1 MRAMVEAMDGFVV
14 LPKVKWNED
23 FWSEAQEVRVPIR
36 DIANYQ
42 PWRLTK
48 PQEKVGIRN
57 LTKVMLRNQAPEMGD
72 EEFSGSR
79 SRSGLILMIVMVDVK
94 LMDMALGAM
103 RIE

>member
-14 LPKVKWNED
+14 LPKVKWNGD
-23 FWSEAQEVRVPIR
+23 FWSEVQEVRVPIR

-48 PQEKVGIRN
+48 EQDKVGLKG

-72 EEFSGSR
+72 EEFPGSR
-79 SRSGLILMIVMVDVK
+79 SRSGLILMVVLVDVEM
-94 LMDMALGAM
+94 MDMALGAM
-103 RIE
+103 RLK